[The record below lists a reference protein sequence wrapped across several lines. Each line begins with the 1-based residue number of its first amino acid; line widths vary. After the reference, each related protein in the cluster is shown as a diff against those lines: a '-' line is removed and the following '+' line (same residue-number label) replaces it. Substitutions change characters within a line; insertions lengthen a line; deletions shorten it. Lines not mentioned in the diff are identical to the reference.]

1 MVAEDDDEKVIFF
14 LMLLRSPKPL
24 DFHQISLKLVDGDVL
39 SSDVSYSFFGSAIK
53 PIMAAVKKDT
63 VENLYNEVKRC
74 SKQSIRESAGM
85 VTRLDEG
92 NCCNRR

>member
-1 MVAEDDDEKVIFF
+1 MKKLFF

-24 DFHQISLKLVDGDVL
+24 DFHQISLSVVDGDVL
-39 SSDVSYSFFGSAIK
+39 SDVSYLFLGSAIK

-85 VTRLDEG
+85 VT
-92 NCCNRR
+92 